1 MVFDDDEPTQI
12 GMMRVLRPS
21 GLSRRQ
27 ACLIMLAGPAPG
39 TMFLLG
45 TTAVIGRG
53 QVADVRLDDASVS
66 RAHCRIEREGM
77 DFVLIDLGSRNGTQH
92 NGKNVSRIVLAEGD
106 KIQVGNNVLMK
117 FGVVD
122 EVDAEYQARILT
134 SMQRDA
140 LTGAYNRA
148 FFDAFLQRSLATAS
162 PLTVPMGVLLLDI
175 DHFKRVNDTHGHL
188 VGDIVLKECARRWTQ
203 ALRRDDVLARFG
215 GEEFVVLC
223 PLQSVLVA
231 RQVAERLRLAVA
243 EAPFDPGRGAPQL
256 TITVSIG
263 VALSSPEVSPLALLA
278 AADAALYASKHR
290 GRNLV
295 TFADTLGGNESTL
308 G

>member
-12 GMMRVLRPS
+12 GTMRVLRPS

-27 ACLIMLAGPAPG
+27 ACLIMLAGPTPG

-45 TTAVIGRG
+45 ATAVLGRG
-53 QVADVRLDDASVS
+53 QAADVRLEDASVS
-66 RAHCRIEREGM
+66 RSHCRIERDGM

-92 NGKNVSRIVLAEGD
+92 NGQTVSRAVLAEGD
-106 KIQVGNNVLMK
+106 KIQVGNNVLLK

-122 EVDAEYQARILT
+122 DVDAEYQARMLT

-140 LTGAYNRA
+140 LTGTYNRA
-148 FFDAFLQRSLATAS
+148 YFDAFLQRSLTTATS
-162 PLTVPMGVLLLDI
+162 LTIPLAAILLDI

-188 VGDIVLKECARRWTQ
+188 VGDIVLKECARRWTH

-223 PLQSVLVA
+223 PVASILVA
-231 RQVAERLRLAVA
+231 GQVAERLRLAVA
-243 EAPFDPGRGAPQL
+243 EAPFNPGLGAPPL
-256 TITVSIG
+256 AVTVSLG
-263 VALSSPEVSPLALLA
+263 VALSSPQVSPLALLA
-278 AADAALYASKHR
+278 AADAALYASKR
-290 GRNLV
+290 NGRNLV
-295 TFADTLGGNESTL
+295 TLADNLRSNESTL